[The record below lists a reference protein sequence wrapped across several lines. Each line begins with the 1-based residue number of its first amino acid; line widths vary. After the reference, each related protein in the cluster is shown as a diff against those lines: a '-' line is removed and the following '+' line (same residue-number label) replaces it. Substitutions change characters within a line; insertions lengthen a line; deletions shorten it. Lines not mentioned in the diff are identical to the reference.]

1 MKVGGV
7 GFEEF
12 HEEIIEGNLQVVSSD
27 TLDEAYIEF
36 GELATEFQTVVD
48 EETQQEILVDA
59 IIRHLIGILK
69 AMYALL
75 QLTSIRLR
83 KKLN

>member
-1 MKVGGV
+1 MLVSRN
-7 GFEEF
+7 F
-12 HEEIIEGNLQVVSSD
+12 HEEIIEGNLQVVPSD
-27 TLDEAYIEF
+27 TLAEAYVEF
-36 GELATEFQTVVD
+36 GELAIEFPTVVD

-59 IIRHLIGILK
+59 IIRYLIGILK

-83 KKLN
+83 EKPN

>member
-1 MKVGGV
+1 M
-7 GFEEF
+7 
-12 HEEIIEGNLQVVSSD
+12 QVVPSD
-27 TLDEAYIEF
+27 TLDEAYVEF
-36 GELATEFQTVVD
+36 GELATEFPTVVD

-59 IIRHLIGILK
+59 IIRYLIGILK